1 MKKLIS
7 LFLVTTVLLMCLS
20 VPAMAESEAH
30 LLRIGELSYLN
41 ADDDSRTALME
52 NMRAFLAAAGAGNLF
67 DNADS
72 LQMKEYDNLNAMQMG
87 LSAGE
92 IDAMLVP
99 TAVGGMLAYF
109 NPDSYYLA
117 FSDRNGNEN
126 TEAATDFSNPYI
138 LLLHLANDSV
148 FGTDFSFLMTAENTA
163 LKEAFDGAIS
173 AMKEDGTLSAL
184 MDQIYSEAISA
195 VEMPVIDGAET
206 IRVAVTGDL
215 PPYDYIEASGK
226 PAGFNTA
233 ILAEISK
240 RIGKQFELVS
250 IESAARAVA
259 LSSGSADVVFWTRVS
274 SPDASQYGVDMD
286 SEEIQTIYDGIIEQ
300 TATLRDPS
308 MDVPDGTILTV
319 PYLHEMLILVFPAK

>member
-72 LQMKEYDNLNAMQMG
+72 LEMKEYDNLNAMQMG

-163 LKEAFDGAIS
+163 LKEAFDGDA
-173 AMKEDGTLSAL
+173 
-184 MDQIYSEAISA
+184 
-195 VEMPVIDGAET
+195 AE
-206 IRVAVTGDL
+206 
-215 PPYDYIEASGK
+215 
-226 PAGFNTA
+226 
-233 ILAEISK
+233 
-240 RIGKQFELVS
+240 
-250 IESAARAVA
+250 
-259 LSSGSADVVFWTRVS
+259 
-274 SPDASQYGVDMD
+274 
-286 SEEIQTIYDGIIEQ
+286 
-300 TATLRDPS
+300 
-308 MDVPDGTILTV
+308 
-319 PYLHEMLILVFPAK
+319 